1 MPENDGERLPRRP
14 TSTPLPL
21 RSTRFGDIKLSCP
34 HDAATEPGCCKRSW
48 RNPSFHTGRLAS
60 FHLREEKEGG
70 GKRPGIW
77 KQVEEQV
84 V

>member
-1 MPENDGERLPRRP
+1 MMESGYQEGLPALP
-14 TSTPLPL
+14 SPYAPHASETS
-21 RSTRFGDIKLSCP
+21 SSAAP
-34 HDAATEPGCCKRSW
+34 HDAATKPGCCKRSW